1 MQKRVFRYIF
11 LFSIMLLPILLFSQQ
26 KEKWFQESG
35 IDMTADHQYTEES
48 QDYRQGKT
56 GNDGDHQNVSLIG
69 RCVHGPCLAVAVKE
83 NIACYLKYVSD
94 VSQINT
100 NLTYKL

>member
-1 MQKRVFRYIF
+1 MQKRIFRCTF

-35 IDMTADHQYTEES
+35 LGLTVDHQYLEES
-48 QDYRQGKT
+48 PDYRQGKT

-83 NIACYLKYVSD
+83 NIAFFS
-94 VSQINT
+94 
-100 NLTYKL
+100 